1 MEGGAAHITQIQI
14 LSHQSKISTKVEVF
28 VGQGASYNSA
38 QFKRLGYLSL
48 DSNESSSYKA
58 RELKTVFVDYEGE
71 YVRLLVH
78 RNFVNKYNH
87 YNQVGIVA
95 ANFLGSQNSPAA
107 AKADGSA
114 SARRGETKGSAGSS
128 PLHDLSIDLKLD
140 AATAAKLR
148 QLADAKARAVSNEDY
163 KTAKQIKQ
171 VENELQELGAEL
183 AHLDI
188 AKRHAV
194 SAEDYDRA
202 AMLKDETD
210 ALRGEIEDKV
220 WGGEGGGM
228 MDIALR
234 VMLW

>member
-95 ANFLGSQNSPAA
+95 ANFLGTPSGPAA

-114 SARRGETKGSAGSS
+114 SARRGETKGSAGS
-128 PLHDLSIDLKLD
+128 PLQDLCIDLKLD